1 MTDFRAG
8 PVLTARPRCTL
19 FPRNKG
25 SFPRFNDLLGFSW
38 PQRMVRFRS
47 GQHWATAAMAW
58 VIGTHLDG
66 CKWIVS
72 RCIKSRGYPQ
82 IIPVMDHFSIETY
95 WNPWWLGVPLKET
108 HMKERTLSIWEAQLF
123 SFWRRKGATGSCP
136 WEQLEH
142 VCRWLSVHY
151 PQTMEGKKWNRL
163 TTNPQF
169 PEQLW

>member
-1 MTDFRAG
+1 MTDFGAG

-82 IIPVMDHFSIETY
+82 IIQVMDHFSIETY

-108 HMKERTLSIWEAQLF
+108 PIRENTFNLRSAALQLLTQKGCSRKLSL
-123 SFWRRKGATGSCP
+123 GAVGTC
-136 WEQLEH
+136 
-142 VCRWLSVHY
+142 LSLVTCALS
-151 PQTMEGKKWNRL
+151 PNNGGQKVK
-163 TTNPQF
+163 
-169 PEQLW
+169 